1 VLFVSLIL
9 FFLIAWNVP
18 QQRCADLLGGM
29 DDVAFVGGMPSY
41 FLFILDYTKSD
52 QDKYT
57 LVASTFFIVLH
68 QSNTHF

>member
-1 VLFVSLIL
+1 
-9 FFLIAWNVP
+9 
-18 QQRCADLLGGM
+18 LGGM

-57 LVASTFFIVLH
+57 LVASTFFIVSH